1 LNISIAWKFALMICA
16 IGMLASTAL
25 GWYSISSSRE
35 VLQTEIRNKLEA
47 LRRLK
52 SSP

>member
-1 LNISIAWKFALMICA
+1 MNASIARKFALTIGA

-25 GWYSISSSRE
+25 GWFSYSSTRE
-35 VLQTEIRNKLEA
+35 VLQTEISHKLEA